1 MSELSEKDLS
11 NIAQFVAATEGNVQT
26 RVIFYLALNTI
37 TKINEPREFVKS
49 NDEIAKAIGSD
60 KHFVSD
66 TIQKLKKMD
75 IIDVTYENT
84 GFEKQ
89 RTITW
94 IVKRDWKD
102 IREFWKCNSTTVVQK
117 HYGVSSNNTSN
128 NSVNALGN
136 NKDTYIDNS
145 FDREK
150 NIEIQKDANKKGS
163 KL

>member
-1 MSELSEKDLS
+1 MPELSEKDLS
-11 NIAQFVAATEGNVQT
+11 NIAQYVAATEGDALS
-26 RVIFYLALNTI
+26 RVIFYLALNTE
-37 TKINEPREFVKS
+37 TKIGEPREFVQS
-49 NDEIAKAIGSD
+49 NREIAKKVGSNKD
-60 KHFVSD
+60 TVSRI
-66 TIQKLKKMD
+66 IQKLKKME

-94 IVKRDWKD
+94 IGKRDWKA
-102 IREFWKCNSTTVVQK
+102 IREYWKANKSTVDQK
-117 HYGVSSNNTSN
+117 VYGVSTRKSTSN
-128 NSVNALGN
+128 RLNGLGN
-136 NKDTYIDNS
+136 NKDTYIDTS